1 MNSRDRKSPGREG
14 VRDPESSYSPHP
26 PQDSIVCGPDSPPQ
40 AREGPPYPSKQ
51 EDFTLLI
58 ERHKKT
64 LDLLAE

>member
-1 MNSRDRKSPGREG
+1 MNSRDRRSPGRKG
-14 VRDPESSYSPHP
+14 FRDPESSYSPHP
-26 PQDSIVCGPDSPPQ
+26 PQT
-40 AREGPPYPSKQ
+40 REGPPYPSKQ